1 MALVSGIGAIYPHEH
16 ARIHPIPGKSRHVK
30 VLGVTTWEDF
40 PLAALGWW
48 EKQEPTLVFET
59 IPFLKVQWLS
69 VAGGEDGTPA
79 SRNKTLTDPP
89 VVELI
94 LRKETGVIPAFA
106 ITDIIIVYHA
116 DELEGLIV
124 KGMTDVFC
132 VAAREVKGATIE
144 PLPLDEHTTFPQPM
158 DYLGEP
164 IVDKTLTFKLWNTKV
179 MLRGAIHKQLI
190 TNVSSVPV
198 ILTPFDSSYMTILY
212 ETFEGAK
219 YEHGVKTKTHYTSDH
234 EFVAR
239 KRVVR
244 VVTDKL
250 IFTEPEDFARVTEV
264 LGEGWEGIINRRR
277 IVAIIGAGDPEAQP
291 EDSMT
296 MRMIRPPLPDGAGG
310 VALANEAGEADG
322 AKPKRPC
329 PPPGLRL
336 VWDPIDAGS
345 LSVRASFVSGTWSDV
360 DPARAAAPAAV
371 GGGV

>member
-1 MALVSGIGAIYPHEH
+1 M
-16 ARIHPIPGKSRHVK
+16 
-30 VLGVTTWEDF
+30 
-40 PLAALGWW
+40 
-48 EKQEPTLVFET
+48 FET

-69 VAGGEDGTPA
+69 AAGGEDGTPA
-79 SRNKTLTDPP
+79 SRNKTPTDPP

-94 LRKETGVIPAFA
+94 LRKETGVFPAFA

-124 KGMTDVFC
+124 KGMTGVFC

-164 IVDKTLTFKLWNTKV
+164 IVDKALTFKLWNTKV
-179 MLRGAIHKQLI
+179 LLRGAIHKQLI

-296 MRMIRPPLPDGAGG
+296 MRMIRPPLPDGRRRRWSRARERSRGG
-310 VALANEAGEADG
+310 GWSEAQAPLPPSWSQACLGSHRRRLSLCACFVRERDVERRRPGARDG
-322 AKPKRPC
+322 AGRCRWWRVMTRP
-329 PPPGLRL
+329 LRFFL
-336 VWDPIDAGS
+336 NLGFKKNKK
-345 LSVRASFVSGTWSDV
+345 L
-360 DPARAAAPAAV
+360 
-371 GGGV
+371 